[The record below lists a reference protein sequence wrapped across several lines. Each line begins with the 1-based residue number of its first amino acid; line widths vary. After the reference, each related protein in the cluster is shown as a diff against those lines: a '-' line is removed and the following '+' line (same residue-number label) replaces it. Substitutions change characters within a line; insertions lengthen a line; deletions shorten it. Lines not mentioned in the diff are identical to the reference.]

1 MDYNISDAFACYTD
15 KGLEELFFSNYKEEL
30 FKLNSTIYSQTAVNL
45 QFEDLFSLFH
55 SLWDYCD
62 IGKQTNSCRIL
73 FIIWREITPC
83 NKIDKPLVVYWFSGN
98 VITSITTLHT

>member
-15 KGLEELFFSNYKEEL
+15 KRLEELFFSNYKEEL
-30 FKLNSTIYSQTAVNL
+30 FKLNSTIYDQTAVNL

-62 IGKQTNSCRIL
+62 IGKQTNSVEHCVSCYYRNIYSAISL
-73 FIIWREITPC
+73 PAKL
-83 NKIDKPLVVYWFSGN
+83 NS
-98 VITSITTLHT
+98 